1 MKNMISTHL
10 IQDRDVEKIVGKL
23 LRFGVI
29 TASLVVLLG
38 GLLFLVQH
46 GAQSRPD
53 YHIFK
58 GEETDFITFDGIFKG
73 LFTFKPMAIIQFG
86 VLLLIITPI
95 LRIIFS
101 LFAFILEKD
110 KLYVVITL
118 IVLAIIWGSTFGGLK
133 I

>member
-1 MKNMISTHL
+1 MKNSISKQL
-10 IQDRDVEKIVGKL
+10 IGDRDVEKIVGQL

-38 GLLFLVQH
+38 GILFLVQN
-46 GAQSRPD
+46 GAGTRPD

-58 GEETDFITFDGIFKG
+58 GEQDSYITFEGIFTG

-95 LRIIFS
+95 MRIVFS
-101 LFAFILEKD
+101 LFAFVLEKD
-110 KLYVVITL
+110 KLYVIITL
-118 IVLAIIWGSTFGGLK
+118 IVLGIILASTFGGLK
-133 I
+133 V

>member
-1 MKNMISTHL
+1 MKNIISTHL

-38 GLLFLVQH
+38 GILFLVQN
-46 GAQSRPD
+46 GTQGRPD

-58 GEETDFITFDGIFKG
+58 GEKNDFITFDGIFMG
-73 LFTFKPMAIIQFG
+73 LFTLKPMAIIQFG

-95 LRIIFS
+95 MRIVFS
-101 LFAFILEKD
+101 LFAFILEMD
-110 KLYVVITL
+110 KLYVIITL
-118 IVLAIIWGSTFGGLK
+118 IVLAVILGSTFGGLK

>member
-1 MKNMISTHL
+1 MKNIISIHPV
-10 IQDRDVEKIVGKL
+10 QDRDVEKIVGKL

-29 TASLVVLLG
+29 TASLVVLAG
-38 GLLFLVQH
+38 GLLFLVQY
-46 GAQSRPD
+46 GKEARPD

-58 GEETDFITFDGIFKG
+58 GEENSYITFEGIFMG

-95 LRIIFS
+95 MRILFS

-110 KLYVVITL
+110 KMYVVITL
-118 IVLAIIWGSTFGGLK
+118 IVLAIILGSTFGGLK
-133 I
+133 V

>member
-1 MKNMISTHL
+1 MKNIISTHL
-10 IQDRDVEKIVGKL
+10 LQDRDVEKIVGKL

-38 GLLFLVQH
+38 GILFL
-46 GAQSRPD
+46 AQNGMQVRPD

-58 GEETDFITFDGIFKG
+58 GEANEFITFDGIFMG

-95 LRIIFS
+95 MRIVFS
-101 LFAFILEKD
+101 LFAFILERD

-118 IVLAIIWGSTFGGLK
+118 IVLAIILGSTFGGLK
-133 I
+133 V

>member
-1 MKNMISTHL
+1 MKNIISTHL
-10 IQDRDVEKIVGKL
+10 LQDRDVEKIVGKL

-38 GLLFLVQH
+38 GILFL
-46 GAQSRPD
+46 AQNGMQVRPD

-58 GEETDFITFDGIFKG
+58 GEENEFITFDGIFMG

-95 LRIIFS
+95 MRIVFS

-110 KLYVVITL
+110 KLYVIITL
-118 IVLAIIWGSTFGGLK
+118 IVLAIILGSTFGGLK
-133 I
+133 V

>member
-1 MKNMISTHL
+1 MKNIISTHL
-10 IQDRDVEKIVGKL
+10 LQDRDVEKIVGKL

-38 GLLFLVQH
+38 GILFLVQN
-46 GAQSRPD
+46 GTQVRPD

-58 GEETDFITFDGIFKG
+58 GEENDLITFDGIFMG

-95 LRIIFS
+95 MRIVFS

-110 KLYVVITL
+110 KLYVIITL
-118 IVLAIIWGSTFGGLK
+118 IVLAIILGSTFGGLK
-133 I
+133 V

>member
-1 MKNMISTHL
+1 MKNIISTHL
-10 IQDRDVEKIVGKL
+10 LQDRDVEKIVGKL

-38 GLLFLVQH
+38 GILFL
-46 GAQSRPD
+46 AQNGMQVRPD

-58 GEETDFITFDGIFKG
+58 GEENEFITFDGIFMG

-95 LRIIFS
+95 MRIVFS
-101 LFAFILEKD
+101 LFAFILERD

-118 IVLAIIWGSTFGGLK
+118 IVLAIILGSTFGGLK
-133 I
+133 V

>member
-1 MKNMISTHL
+1 MKNSISKQL
-10 IQDRDVEKIVGKL
+10 IGDRDVEKIVGQL

-38 GLLFLVQH
+38 GILFLIQN
-46 GAQSRPD
+46 GAGARPD

-58 GEETDFITFDGIFKG
+58 GEQDSYITFEGIFLG

-95 LRIIFS
+95 MRIVFS
-101 LFAFILEKD
+101 LFAFMLEKD
-110 KLYVVITL
+110 KLYVIITL
-118 IVLAIIWGSTFGGLK
+118 IVLGIILASTFGGLK
-133 I
+133 V

>member
-38 GLLFLVQH
+38 GILFLVQN
-46 GAQSRPD
+46 GTQSRPD
-53 YHIFK
+53 YHIFI
-58 GEETDFITFDGIFKG
+58 GEENDFITFDGIFKG

-118 IVLAIIWGSTFGGLK
+118 IVLAIILGSTFSGLK

>member
-1 MKNMISTHL
+1 MKNSVSKQL
-10 IQDRDVEKIVGKL
+10 IGDRDVEKIVGQL

-38 GLLFLVQH
+38 GILFLT
-46 GAQSRPD
+46 QSGNAPRPD

-58 GEETDFITFDGIFKG
+58 GEQDSFITFKGIFMG

-95 LRIIFS
+95 MRIVFS
-101 LFAFILEKD
+101 LVAFMLEKD
-110 KLYVVITL
+110 KLYVIITL
-118 IVLAIIWGSTFGGLK
+118 IVLGIILASTFGGLTV
-133 I
+133 

>member
-58 GEETDFITFDGIFKG
+58 GEENDFITFDGIFKG

-118 IVLAIIWGSTFGGLK
+118 IVLAIILGSTFGGLK

>member
-1 MKNMISTHL
+1 MKNIISTHL

-38 GLLFLVQH
+38 GILFLVQS
-46 GAQSRPD
+46 GAQGRPD

-58 GEETDFITFDGIFKG
+58 GEENDFITFDGIFMG
-73 LFTFKPMAIIQFG
+73 LFTFKPMAIVQFG

-95 LRIIFS
+95 MRIVFS

-118 IVLAIIWGSTFGGLK
+118 IVLAIILGSTFGGLK

>member
-1 MKNMISTHL
+1 MKNISSTHP
-10 IQDRDVEKIVGKL
+10 IQDRDIEKIVGKL

-29 TASLVVLLG
+29 TASLIVLSG
-38 GLLFLVQH
+38 GILFLIQY
-46 GAQSRPD
+46 GTGIRPD

-58 GEETDFITFDGIFKG
+58 GEESSYITFGGIFMG
-73 LFTFKPMAIIQFG
+73 VFTLKPMAIIQFG

-95 LRIIFS
+95 MRIVFS
-101 LFAFILEKD
+101 LFAFIQEKD

-118 IVLAIIWGSTFGGLK
+118 IVLAIILGSTFGGLK

>member
-1 MKNMISTHL
+1 MKNISTHL

-29 TASLVVLLG
+29 TASIVVLAG
-38 GLLFLVQH
+38 GILFLIQY
-46 GAQSRPD
+46 GTAARPD

-58 GEETDFITFDGIFKG
+58 GEENSYITFKGIFMG
-73 LFTFKPMAIIQFG
+73 IFTLKPMAIIQFG

-95 LRIIFS
+95 MRIVFS
-101 LFAFILEKD
+101 LFAFVIEKD
-110 KLYVVITL
+110 KMYVIITL
-118 IVLAIIWGSTFGGLK
+118 IVLAIILGSTFGGLK

>member
-1 MKNMISTHL
+1 MKNIISTHL

-38 GLLFLVQH
+38 GILFLVKH
-46 GAQSRPD
+46 GAQGRPD

-58 GEETDFITFDGIFKG
+58 GEENDFITFDGIFKG

-118 IVLAIIWGSTFGGLK
+118 IVLAIILGSTFGGLK

>member
-1 MKNMISTHL
+1 MKNIISTHL

-38 GLLFLVQH
+38 GILFLVQN
-46 GAQSRPD
+46 GTQGRPD

-58 GEETDFITFDGIFKG
+58 GEENDFITFEGIFMG

-86 VLLLIITPI
+86 VLLLIITPVM
-95 LRIIFS
+95 RIVFS

-110 KLYVVITL
+110 KLYVIITL
-118 IVLAIIWGSTFGGLK
+118 IVLAIILGSTFGGLK

>member
-1 MKNMISTHL
+1 MKNIISTQL

-38 GLLFLVQH
+38 GILFLVQN
-46 GAQSRPD
+46 GTQGRPD

-58 GEETDFITFDGIFKG
+58 GEENSYITFYGIFMG
-73 LFTFKPMAIIQFG
+73 IFSFKPMAIIQFG

-95 LRIIFS
+95 MRIVFS
-101 LFAFILEKD
+101 LFAFALEKD

-118 IVLAIIWGSTFGGLK
+118 IVLAIILGSTFGGLK
-133 I
+133 V

>member
-1 MKNMISTHL
+1 MKNITSAHL
-10 IQDRDVEKIVGKL
+10 IQDRDVEKIIGKL

-29 TASLVVLLG
+29 TASLVVLSG
-38 GLLFLVQH
+38 GILFLVQN
-46 GAQSRPD
+46 GNQARPD

-58 GEETDFITFDGIFKG
+58 GEENDFITFKGIFMG

-95 LRIIFS
+95 MRIVCS

-110 KLYVVITL
+110 KLYVIITL
-118 IVLAIIWGSTFGGLK
+118 IVLAIILGSTFGGLK

>member
-10 IQDRDVEKIVGKL
+10 IKDRDVEKIVGKL

-38 GLLFLVQH
+38 GILFLVQN
-46 GAQSRPD
+46 GNESRPD

-58 GEETDFITFDGIFKG
+58 GEENDFITFDGIFKG
-73 LFTFKPMAIIQFG
+73 LFTFRPMAIIQFG

-101 LFAFILEKD
+101 LVAFLLEKD

-118 IVLAIIWGSTFGGLK
+118 IVLAIILGSTFGGLK

>member
-46 GAQSRPD
+46 GAQGRPD

-118 IVLAIIWGSTFGGLK
+118 IVLAIILGSTFGGLK

>member
-1 MKNMISTHL
+1 MKNIISTHI

-38 GLLFLVQH
+38 GILFLTQN
-46 GAQSRPD
+46 GAQGRPD

-58 GEETDFITFDGIFKG
+58 GEENDFITFDGIFKG

-101 LFAFILEKD
+101 LVAFVLEKD

-118 IVLAIIWGSTFGGLK
+118 IVLAIILGSTFGGLK

>member
-38 GLLFLVQH
+38 GILFLVQN
-46 GAQSRPD
+46 GTKGRPD

-58 GEETDFITFDGIFKG
+58 GEGNDFITFDGIFKG

-118 IVLAIIWGSTFGGLK
+118 IVLAIILGSTFGGLK

>member
-1 MKNMISTHL
+1 MKNLISTQL
-10 IQDRDVEKIVGKL
+10 IEDRDVEKTVGKL
-23 LRFGVI
+23 LRIGVI

-38 GLLFLVQH
+38 GILFLTQN
-46 GAQSRPD
+46 GGSARPD
-53 YHIFK
+53 YHVFK
-58 GEETDFITFDGIFKG
+58 GEQNSYITFDGIFLG

-95 LRIIFS
+95 MRIVFS

-110 KLYVVITL
+110 RLYIVITL
-118 IVLAIIWGSTFGGLK
+118 IVLAIILVSTFGGLK

>member
-1 MKNMISTHL
+1 MKNIISTHL

-38 GLLFLVQH
+38 GILFL
-46 GAQSRPD
+46 AQNGTQARPD
-53 YHIFK
+53 YHLFK
-58 GEETDFITFDGIFKG
+58 GEESNFITFEGIFMG

-95 LRIIFS
+95 MRIVFS

-118 IVLAIIWGSTFGGLK
+118 IVLAIIMISTFGGLK

>member
-1 MKNMISTHL
+1 MKNIISTHL

-38 GLLFLVQH
+38 GILFLVQN
-46 GAQSRPD
+46 GTQGRPD

-58 GEETDFITFDGIFKG
+58 GEENDFITFDGIFKW

-118 IVLAIIWGSTFGGLK
+118 IVLAIILGSTFGGLK
-133 I
+133 V

>member
-1 MKNMISTHL
+1 MKNSVSKKL
-10 IQDRDVEKIVGKL
+10 IGDRDVEKIVGQL

-38 GLLFLVQH
+38 GILFLTQN
-46 GAQSRPD
+46 GNGPRPD

-58 GEETDFITFDGIFKG
+58 GEQDSFITFKGIFMG

-95 LRIIFS
+95 MRIVFS
-101 LFAFILEKD
+101 LVAFMLEKD
-110 KLYVVITL
+110 KLYVIITL
-118 IVLAIIWGSTFGGLK
+118 IVLGIILASTFGGLK
-133 I
+133 V

>member
-1 MKNMISTHL
+1 MKNISSTHL

-38 GLLFLVQH
+38 GILFLIQN
-46 GAQSRPD
+46 GTQGRPD

-58 GEETDFITFDGIFKG
+58 GEENDFITFGGIFIG
-73 LFTFKPMAIIQFG
+73 LFSLKSMAIIQFG

-95 LRIIFS
+95 MRIIFS

-110 KLYVVITL
+110 KLYVIITL
-118 IVLAIIWGSTFGGLK
+118 IVLAIILGSTFGGLK
-133 I
+133 V

>member
-1 MKNMISTHL
+1 MKNSISKQL
-10 IQDRDVEKIVGKL
+10 IGDRDVEKVVGQL

-38 GLLFLVQH
+38 GILLLT
-46 GAQSRPD
+46 QSGGGIRPD
-53 YHIFK
+53 YHVFK
-58 GEETDFITFDGIFKG
+58 GEQDSYITFEGIFLG

-95 LRIIFS
+95 MRIVFS

-110 KLYVVITL
+110 KLYVIITL
-118 IVLAIIWGSTFGGLK
+118 LVLGIILASTFGGLK

>member
-1 MKNMISTHL
+1 MKNSISKQL
-10 IQDRDVEKIVGKL
+10 IGDSDVEKIVGQL

-38 GLLFLVQH
+38 GILFLIQN
-46 GAQSRPD
+46 GNGPRPD

-58 GEETDFITFDGIFKG
+58 GEQDSYITFEGIFLG

-95 LRIIFS
+95 MRIVFS
-101 LFAFILEKD
+101 LFAFMLEKD

-118 IVLAIIWGSTFGGLK
+118 LVLGVILLSTFGGLK
-133 I
+133 V